1 MELDVLHR
9 LAAAPVPFWL
19 IWGWWAGASAF
30 LLDWRLK
37 PRSEDGPDLA
47 ARRGAGAVMGVA
59 LVLAMTMY
67 FLGVVD
73 QPLLWAS

>member
-1 MELDVLHR
+1 MLDLLHR
-9 LAAAPVPFWL
+9 VASAPVPFWL
-19 IWGWWAGASAF
+19 IWAWWAGASAF
-30 LLDWRLK
+30 LLDWRWKAKL
-37 PRSEDGPDLA
+37 EDGPDLS

-59 LVLAMTMY
+59 LVLAMALY